1 MALPRPF
8 PSPPDACAPQNLTP
22 VPTLGPVATS
32 RGFAAALS
40 SSPSPA
46 LQAFASASASI
57 SLPSPSPSQC
67 AVQARSGGRSKFE
80 RWRADSSAGGSSLGP
95 VGGVTSRPSF
105 RDVVQ
110 LSRPSSPAVWLLSL
124 GLRRGRSE
132 SFQRDS
138 IRRWRFRD
146 LRRPSV
152 RRGYV

>member
-32 RGFAAALS
+32 RGFVAALS

-57 SLPSPSPSQC
+57 SLPSSSPSQC
-67 AVQARSGGRSKFE
+67 AALARSGGRSKFE
-80 RWRADSSAGGSSLGP
+80 HWRADSSAGGSSLGP

-110 LSRPSSPAVWLLSL
+110 LSRPPSPGGLAIKSGAQARPFGEFPTGFHSSLEVQRPAKA
-124 GLRRGRSE
+124 
-132 SFQRDS
+132 
-138 IRRWRFRD
+138 
-146 LRRPSV
+146 
-152 RRGYV
+152 

>member
-46 LQAFASASASI
+46 LQASASASI

-67 AVQARSGGRSKFE
+67 AAQAKSGGRSKFE

-110 LSRPSSPAVWLLSL
+110 LSRPPSPGGLAIKSAAQAQPFGEFPTGFHSSLEVQRPAKA
-124 GLRRGRSE
+124 
-132 SFQRDS
+132 
-138 IRRWRFRD
+138 
-146 LRRPSV
+146 
-152 RRGYV
+152 